1 MERALELYV
10 AIQLTVIGL
19 SHILYPRA
27 WVEFFIWLRGKG
39 QAGALANG
47 FLSLAMGSMIVA
59 FHPVWSGLPMV
70 VTIFGVLNLIKA
82 AQCFLLPAISMRS
95 MGRVSLERSREFVAA
110 GIVALIMAAVT
121 TLAFVRGA

>member
-19 SHILYPRA
+19 SHILYPRS

-39 QAGALANG
+39 QAGAFANG

-82 AQCFLLPAISMRS
+82 AQCFLLPAVSVRTMS
-95 MGRVSLERSREFVAA
+95 RVSLERSREFVAA
-110 GIVALIMAAVT
+110 GIVALAMAALT
-121 TLAFVRGA
+121 TLAYVRGA